1 MAEINNNSGGEG
13 RKRTIRSKKIST
25 KIDMT
30 PMVDLAFLLL
40 TFFMLAN
47 TLLRPYAMDIAMPE
61 KSIGDVSPINY
72 KNVLSL
78 TLGENNKIYYSDGTG
93 LHPRKTDYSDSGIRK
108 ILIESKRSNPK
119 LYVLIKPTENA
130 NYKNVVDIFDEMD
143 LLNIPRYAL
152 VDPTDTDLKEIKN
165 LNKINF

>member
-1 MAEINNNSGGEG
+1 MAEITTNKSEGEG
-13 RKRTIRSKKIST
+13 RKRTIKAKKIST

-61 KSIGDVSPINY
+61 KKSGDSTSINY
-72 KNVLSL
+72 KDVLSL
-78 TLGENNKIYYSDGTG
+78 TLAENNKIYYSDGTG
-93 LHPRKTDYSDSGIRK
+93 LNSKQTNYSDGGIRK
-108 ILIESKRSNPK
+108 VLIESKRSNPK
-119 LYVLIKPTENA
+119 LYVLIKPTEKA
-130 NYKNVVDIFDEMD
+130 NYKNVVDIFDEMV

-152 VDPTDTDLKEIKN
+152 VDPTANDLNEIKD
-165 LNKINF
+165 LNK